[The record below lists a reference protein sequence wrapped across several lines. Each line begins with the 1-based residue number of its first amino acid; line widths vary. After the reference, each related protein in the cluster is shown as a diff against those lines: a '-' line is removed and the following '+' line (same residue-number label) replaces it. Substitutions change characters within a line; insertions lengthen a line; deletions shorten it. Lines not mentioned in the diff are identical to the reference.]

1 MFIVHC
7 SCSLFIVPT
16 VLLSSLMMFFLVC
29 WVLTIYLVCWL
40 CIWYVDLIS
49 GMLTLYL
56 VCWPHIWYV
65 DYVSGMLTLFLVC
78 WYVLFK
84 LSRSGNKN
92 WTHKNKS
99 DWGQDL
105 RVSWYIM
112 ELLSTSIYNS
122 FARVSI
128 TLYIPPW
135 ERYKTFLSYH
145 ISSYLASSKIPDH
158 TCWPGWSK
166 VLPWICLQIQCHCWW
181 LHTQAAQHMFLR
193 NGWVVQTNQPE

>member
-1 MFIVHC
+1 MVKNGKIAPEKKCPRVPRVQGGVVIAIGQCPHRGGA
-7 SCSLFIVPT
+7 SLKGASLTCVVTSWWNAALKMKSLGFSF
-16 VLLSSLMMFFLVC
+16 SS
-29 WVLTIYLVCWL
+29 I
-40 CIWYVDLIS
+40 
-49 GMLTLYL
+49 
-56 VCWPHIWYV
+56 
-65 DYVSGMLTLFLVC
+65 
-78 WYVLFK
+78 LFK
-84 LSRSGNKN
+84 LLRSRNKN

-135 ERYKTFLSYH
+135 ERNKTFLSYH

>member
-1 MFIVHC
+1 
-7 SCSLFIVPT
+7 
-16 VLLSSLMMFFLVC
+16 
-29 WVLTIYLVCWL
+29 
-40 CIWYVDLIS
+40 
-49 GMLTLYL
+49 
-56 VCWPHIWYV
+56 
-65 DYVSGMLTLFLVC
+65 
-78 WYVLFK
+78 
-84 LSRSGNKN
+84 
-92 WTHKNKS
+92 
-99 DWGQDL
+99 
-105 RVSWYIM
+105 M

-193 NGWVVQTNQPE
+193 NGWVVQTNQPDTWVENTRLTLTNNQKNLNCEDFTCKAIIPKSVSKVTPMDAVDQFGTHSQNISNWKYIAV